1 MATDKIIPPPLAPEL
16 ADLLTTTERDV
27 LRAIVRD
34 GDIVDGFK
42 ARLLNGAHG
51 APDDLDEDAG
61 DAWLLVRLS
70 PAMLDALAAF
80 EADDADL
87 EAEPDLELDHDG
99 EPSLGATSDMNQ
111 EKAWRAPEVYGIDL
125 EFDGDG
131 VPDADA
137 EPMLASPENHP
148 ATPWFWGGELRDRTG
163 DQTSWARGFGL
174 MEEEDVNEDGGAIDD
189 EGHGDTFEETSAG
202 AGDCN
207 DEPSLGATVAF
218 DQRQAWA
225 ASEIGVTDG
234 EATGTIDDLEAPW
247 PTIEQREAQSAAA
260 RAAADK
266 VRAMR
271 LRKSPSRSADVA
283 GSNLIPLGPCDALGR
298 LLHR

>member
-1 MATDKIIPPPLAPEL
+1 MADDRIVPPPLAPEV
-16 ADLLTTTERDV
+16 ADLLTTSERDV

-34 GDIVDGFK
+34 GDIIDGFK

-70 PAMLDALAAF
+70 PALLDALAAF
-80 EADDADL
+80 EADAADL

-111 EKAWRAPEVYGIDL
+111 ERAWRAPEVYGIDL
-125 EFDGDG
+125 EYDGDG

-137 EPMLASPENHP
+137 EPMLGAPERHP
-148 ATPWFWGGELRDRTG
+148 NPRSWEWREIGA
-163 DQTSWARGFGL
+163 DQTFWAAGHGL
-174 MEEEDVNEDGGAIDD
+174 MEEENVNEDGGAIDD
-189 EGHGDTFEETSAG
+189 EGHGDSFEETSAA

-225 ASEIGVTDG
+225 APEIGVTDG
-234 EATGTIDDLEAPW
+234 EATGTIDDIEAPW
-247 PTIEQREAQSAAA
+247 PTIEQREAQAAVA
-260 RAAADK
+260 RAAADN
-266 VRAMR
+266 ALALR
-271 LRKSPSRSADVA
+271 LRKSPPRQVEVE
-283 GSNLIPLGPCDALGR
+283 SNLILLGPCDALGR